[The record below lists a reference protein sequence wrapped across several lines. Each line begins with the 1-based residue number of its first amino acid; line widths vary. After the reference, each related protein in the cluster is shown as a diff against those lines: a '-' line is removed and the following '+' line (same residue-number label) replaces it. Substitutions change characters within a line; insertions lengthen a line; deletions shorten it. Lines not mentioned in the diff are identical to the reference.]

1 MRRVRLIRRPSGRS
15 RRPFLAG
22 ENPGR
27 ERERRLL
34 AELEF
39 YRHRCDE
46 SWLEELLEAEGLAGK
61 RLTPSRARR
70 LLLAASR
77 KRWESR

>member
-15 RRPFLAG
+15 RRPLFAEEDPRG
-22 ENPGR
+22 EKK
-27 ERERRLL
+27 RRLS

-46 SWLEELLEAEGLAGK
+46 NWLNELLEAEGLAGK

-77 KRWESR
+77 KRWESQ